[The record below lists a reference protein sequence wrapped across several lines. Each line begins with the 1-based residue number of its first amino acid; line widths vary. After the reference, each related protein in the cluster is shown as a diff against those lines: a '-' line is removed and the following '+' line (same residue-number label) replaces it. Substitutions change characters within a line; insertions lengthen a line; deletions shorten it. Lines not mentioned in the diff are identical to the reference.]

1 MDKVMMIYGGEYYY
15 WKPVILAIAAAAAAL
30 LALGV
35 RAWRGEKLLPLFV
48 ALPIGTVLSVIF
60 ARAIHWYCRFESY
73 ASLRAA
79 LTELRGGGYSLMG
92 VFFGML
98 LAFLLVRLVQLTKDL
113 PSLLDCAAPGAAL
126 GIALGRLGDLFT
138 ASDRGKMI
146 FADEALH
153 RLPYAS
159 AVVNSTS
166 GATEWRFATFAFQSL
181 WCAALFVIFLA
192 ASFFR
197 RRRPL
202 VHEKWANGNL
212 FALFMVLYCCGQV
225 LLDSTR
231 YDALFLR
238 SNGFVSLEQIVCG
251 VAVAA
256 VLTVYSVRSIRVRR
270 FRFWHPVLWLL
281 ALAGLGVAGY
291 MEYYVQRHGD
301 LYVFSYSLMAAG
313 LGLFFLVTF
322 AMFLTSMK
330 RAVPAPV
337 DVTVPES
344 SEPPAPAAP
353 RDKPSPPAAPAPPKP
368 TPPMDGL
375 DFDDYLEFFKV
386 DTDNDPK

>member
-30 LALGV
+30 MALGV
-35 RAWRGEKLLPLFV
+35 RAWRGEKLLPMAV

-73 ASLRAA
+73 ESLRAA
-79 LTELRGGGYSLMG
+79 LTQLRGGGYSLMG

-98 LAFLLVRLVQLTKDL
+98 LAFLLVRLAQLTRDL
-113 PSLLDCAAPGAAL
+113 PSLLDCAVPGAAL
-126 GIALGRLGDLFT
+126 GVALGRLGDLFT
-138 ASDRGKMI
+138 AADRGKMI

-153 RLPYAS
+153 RLPYSS
-159 AVVNSTS
+159 AIINATS

-181 WCAALFVIFLA
+181 WCAALFVIFLV

-197 RRRPL
+197 RKRPL
-202 VHEKWANGNL
+202 AHEKWTNGNL
-212 FALFMVLYCCGQV
+212 FALFMTLYCCGQV
-225 LLDSTR
+225 MMDSTR

-251 VAVAA
+251 VALAA
-256 VLTVYSVRSIRVRR
+256 VLTAYSVRSIRVRR

-281 ALAGLGVAGY
+281 ALAGLGLAGY

-322 AMFLTSMK
+322 GMFLTSMK
-330 RAVPAPV
+330 PADPPPPMA
-337 DVTVPES
+337 VTVPEAS
-344 SEPPAPAAP
+344 APAAAP
-353 RDKPSPPAAPAPPKP
+353 EPPAAPAPPKSL
-368 TPPMDGL
+368 PPMDGL

-386 DTDNDPK
+386 DTDSDRK

>member
-15 WKPVILAIAAAAAAL
+15 WKPVILAVAAAAAAL

-48 ALPIGTVLSVIF
+48 ALPIGTAASVCL

-73 ASLRAA
+73 ESLRAA
-79 LTELRGGGYSLMG
+79 LTDLRGGGYSLMG
-92 VFFGML
+92 VFLGML

-113 PSLLDCAAPGAAL
+113 PALLDSATPGAAL

-138 ASDRGKMI
+138 AADRGKMI
-146 FADEALH
+146 FAEEALH

-159 AVVNSTS
+159 AVTNATS

-181 WCAALFVIFLA
+181 WCAALCVIFLVA
-192 ASFFR
+192 ALIP

-202 VHEKWANGNL
+202 KHEKWGGGNI
-212 FALFMVLYCCGQV
+212 FAMFMVLYCCGQI

-238 SNGFVSLEQIVCG
+238 SNGFVSLEQIVC
-251 VAVAA
+251 AVVLAA
-256 VLTVYSVRSIRVRR
+256 VMTVYSVRSIRERR
-270 FRFWHPVLWLL
+270 FRFWHPLLWLL

-301 LYVFSYSLMAAG
+301 LYLFSYSLMAAG
-313 LGLFFLVTF
+313 LGLFIVSVFI
-322 AMFLTSMK
+322 MFRSTMV
-330 RAVPAPV
+330 RADPP
-337 DVTVPES
+337 PEAVQKI
-344 SEPPAPAAP
+344 EEAAP
-353 RDKPSPPAAPAPPKP
+353 EVPAAPAPKP
-368 TPPMDGL
+368 AKPMPPTDGL

-386 DTDNDPK
+386 DSLDSK